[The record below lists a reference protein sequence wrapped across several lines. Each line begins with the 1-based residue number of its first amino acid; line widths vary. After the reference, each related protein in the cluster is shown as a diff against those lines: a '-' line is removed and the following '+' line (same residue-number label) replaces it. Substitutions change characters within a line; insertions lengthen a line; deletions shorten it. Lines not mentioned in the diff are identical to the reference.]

1 MGMIVHHSI
10 VVTGD
15 KVDVVLAQAAA
26 IELGLN
32 PSVIINNRVEDY
44 HSFFIAPDGS
54 KDGWETSNLWD
65 SRRNQFVRLLKE
77 TNLHWVEVRF
87 GPDPTSSVVTRSS

>member
-10 VVTGD
+10 GVTGD
-15 KVDVVLAQAAA
+15 KVDMVLMYYQAVG
-26 IELGLN
+26 LGLN
-32 PSVIINNRVEDY
+32 PSGIINNRVEDS
-44 HSFFIAPDGS
+44 HSFFSAPDGS

-87 GPDPTSSVVTRSS
+87 GPDTTAVVTRSS